1 MIDVHLEIMPWL
13 SRYFPSEGSGRVV
26 MEKTVQDGTTVG
38 DLLEALT
45 AHNPEFR
52 KVLFDTGT
60 GRVVGYISVILN
72 DRFLEL
78 AGGMEALLKPGD
90 TVRLMP
96 GFSGG

>member
-1 MIDVHLEIMPWL
+1 MITVYLEIMPWL
-13 SRYFPSEGSGRVV
+13 SRYFPAKGSERVLL
-26 MEKTVQDGTTVG
+26 EKTVEDGTTVG
-38 DLLEALT
+38 DLLEDLT
-45 AHNPEFR
+45 SHNPEFR
-52 KVLFDTGT
+52 KVLFSTGT

-78 AGGMEALLKPGD
+78 SGGMEARLKPGD